1 MLFNRNL
8 EEIIFHRHQTHQSD
22 ELIILSGYVGPN
34 PIARLKELPFKT
46 TVIFGMYG
54 DRGIQEKLHN
64 SLVAHQNNI
73 SNVDIYYSNIP
84 VHSKCYI
91 WKNNNTIHHA
101 LIGSANFSTNGLS
114 TPYRETLAETTFDTF
129 DPLDEYIKKIMEN
142 SVICTEIE
150 LNLQRRGRTEERPN
164 IQVSTEFCRMTLL
177 DRNGQVA
184 SASGLNWGQG
194 QGNVRP
200 NDAYIAIKKDYL
212 REYPDLFPPK
222 QNFSQMDI
230 ETTDGRST
238 RHNDKVEII
247 WDDGVIMDGLLEGNQ
262 TENEIMYPKNFSTS
276 PSKDIIG
283 KYIRNRI
290 GVELGRPITIDDLNR
305 YGRTYIDV
313 SLLED
318 GVYSFD
324 FSVE

>member
-1 MLFNRNL
+1 MLFNTNL
-8 EEIIFHRHQTHQSD
+8 EEIIFHRHQTHPSD

-34 PIARLKELPFKT
+34 PIARLRELPFNA

-54 DRGIQEKLHN
+54 DRGIQEKLHKALI
-64 SLVAHQNNI
+64 SHQNNI
-73 SNVDIYYSNIP
+73 SNINIYYSNIP

-91 WKNNNTIHHA
+91 WKNQNTVQHA

-114 TPYRETLAETTFDTF
+114 TPYREVLAETTYDTF
-129 DPLDEYIKKIMEN
+129 QPLDEYINKVMEN

-150 LNLQRRGRTEERPN
+150 LRLQRGASIEERPN
-164 IQVSTEFCRMTLL
+164 IQVSTDFCRMTLL
-177 DRNGQVA
+177 DRSGQVP

-200 NDAYIAIKKDYL
+200 NDAYIAIRKDYI
-212 REYPDLFPPK
+212 REYPTLFPPK
-222 QNFSQMDI
+222 QNFSQI
-230 ETTDGRST
+230 VSTEGRIT

-247 WDDGVIMDGLLEGNQ
+247 WDDGTIMDGLLEGNQ
-262 TENEIMYPKNFSTS
+262 VENGIMYPKNFSTS
-276 PSKDIIG
+276 PNKDILG

-290 GVELGRPITIDDLNR
+290 GVELGQPITLDDLNR
-305 YGRTYIDV
+305 YGRTHIDV

-324 FSVE
+324 FATQ